1 VPWPLEVVCIA
12 AGLGIGFLL
21 GRLARAAGEPALAAA
36 PVSGPA
42 PAGQPKAPDSQAEV
56 VRIVDVLGIGVVFL
70 DGRGTIALVNDAAR
84 TIFRI
89 KNPNAVGRSVI
100 EVVPSFELDQRVR
113 EALAGSS
120 WRGSISLAGTAPVRR
135 LTVAVVPLAERA
147 GAAIL
152 ASDETRLHELER
164 TRSEFI
170 SNVSHELRTP
180 LSSIKLMI
188 ETLLASDDQE
198 ARELFLPQVHKEVER
213 MVRLVEELLELAR
226 AESGRVILKR
236 ERLDLAELVESVVRS
251 FEGRAQTLGIHLH
264 FEGSRAPLDGDP
276 QRLTQV
282 AINLIDNALR
292 HTQAGGE
299 IEVSVRPVAPDV
311 LLVVRDTGIGIPYND
326 LPHIF
331 DRFYV
336 VERSR
341 ARESAGTGLGL
352 AIVRQF
358 VEAHDG
364 RVTADSELGVG
375 STFHCSFPA
384 GVEVTPSPGA
394 AARGGGTKN

>member
-1 VPWPLEVVCIA
+1 MTWALYLACIA
-12 AGLGIGFLL
+12 VGLGIGFLL
-21 GRLARAAGEPALAAA
+21 GRVASGARPAVAPQPPPPPGPPPRTLPDPKVEVARVVDALA
-36 PVSGPA
+36 
-42 PAGQPKAPDSQAEV
+42 
-56 VRIVDVLGIGVVFL
+56 IGVIFV
-70 DGRGTIALVNDAAR
+70 DSRGSIALVNDAAR
-84 TIFRI
+84 SIFRI
-89 KNPNAVGRSVI
+89 KNPNVVGRSVI

-113 EALAGSS
+113 EAMRGGA
-120 WRGSISLAGTAPVRR
+120 WRGTISLAGAAPARR
-135 LTVAVVPLAERA
+135 LMVAVVQRDDREGVAV
-147 GAAIL
+147 L
-152 ASDETRLHELER
+152 ASDQTRLHELER

-170 SNVSHELRTP
+170 TNVSHELRTP
-180 LSSIKLMI
+180 LSSMKLMI

-198 ARELFLPQVHKEVER
+198 ARELFLPQIHKEVDR

-226 AESGRVILKR
+226 SESGRVVLKR
-236 ERLDLAELVESVVRS
+236 ERLDFAALVEDVVKS
-251 FEGRAQTLGIHLH
+251 FEARAQTLGVKLS
-264 FEGSRAPLDGDP
+264 FEGAPASLDGDA

-292 HTQAGGE
+292 HTPAGGLV
-299 IEVSVRPVAPDV
+299 EVAVRNVPPDV
-311 LLVVRDTGIGIPYND
+311 LLVVRDTGVGIPYKD

-336 VERSR
+336 VDRSR

-375 STFHCSFPA
+375 STFHCRFPA
-384 GVEVTPSPGA
+384 AIPASPALGSPGRA
-394 AARGGGTKN
+394 GTQS

>member
-1 VPWPLEVVCIA
+1 VTWPLDLACIA
-12 AGLGIGFLL
+12 AGLGIGYF
-21 GRLARAAGEPALAAA
+21 GGRAARDAHRTAPEP
-36 PVSGPA
+36 PPPPA
-42 PAGQPKAPDSQAEV
+42 PAPPKAVDTQAEV
-56 VRIVDVLGIGVVFL
+56 ARIVDALAIGVIFV
-70 DGRGTIALVNDAAR
+70 DGRGTIALLNDAAH

-89 KNPNAVGRSVI
+89 KSANLIGRSVI

-113 EALAGSS
+113 DALRGGS
-120 WRGSISLAGTAPVRR
+120 WRGSISLAGTVPARR
-135 LTVAVVPLAERA
+135 LTVAVVPRDDRE
-147 GAAIL
+147 GAVLL
-152 ASDETRLHELER
+152 ASDQTRLHELER

-188 ETLLASDDQE
+188 ETLLSSDDRE
-198 ARELFLPQVHKEVER
+198 ARDLFLPQVHTEVER

-226 AESGRVILKR
+226 AESGRVVLKR
-236 ERLDLAELVESVVRS
+236 QPVDLAALAGGVVHS
-251 FEGRAQTLGIHLH
+251 FEARAQTLGVRLT
-264 FEGSRAPLDGDP
+264 FQGPAAARLEGDP

-292 HTQAGGE
+292 HTPAGGSV
-299 IEVSVRPVAPDV
+299 EVSVRNAPPDV
-311 LLVVRDTGIGIPYND
+311 LLVVHDTGVGIPYND

-336 VERSR
+336 VDRSR

-375 STFHCSFPA
+375 STFHCRFPVA
-384 GVEVTPSPGA
+384 GEISPPPGA
-394 AARGGGTKN
+394 AVRAAGIQS

>member
-1 VPWPLEVVCIA
+1 VTWPLDVACIA
-12 AGLGIGFLL
+12 AGLGIGFLG
-21 GRLARAAGEPALAAA
+21 GRLARGANGGPAAVSPPPEPAM
-36 PVSGPA
+36 
-42 PAGQPKAPDSQAEV
+42 QKAVDPQAEV
-56 VRIVDVLGIGVVFL
+56 ARIVDALAIGVIFV
-70 DGRGTIALVNDAAR
+70 DARGAIALVNDAAY

-89 KNPNAVGRSVI
+89 KSTSVVGRSVI

-113 EALAGSS
+113 DALRGGS
-120 WRGSISLAGTAPVRR
+120 WRGAISLAGTTPARR
-135 LTVAVVPLAERA
+135 LTVAVVPRDDRG
-147 GAAIL
+147 GAVLL
-152 ASDETRLHELER
+152 ASDQTRLHELER

-188 ETLLASDDQE
+188 ETMLASDDRE
-198 ARELFLPQVHKEVER
+198 ARELFLPQAHKEVER
-213 MVRLVEELLELAR
+213 MVRLVEELLEIAR
-226 AESGRVILKR
+226 AESGRVVLKR
-236 ERLDLAELVESVVRS
+236 ERLDLSALVEELVDS
-251 FEGRAQTLGIHLH
+251 FEARAQKLGVRLT
-264 FEGSRAPLDGDP
+264 FEGVVAPLEGDA

-292 HTQAGGE
+292 HTPSGGA
-299 IEVSVRPVAPDV
+299 IEVSVRNVPPDV
-311 LLVVRDTGIGIPYND
+311 LLVVRDTGVGIPYND

-336 VERSR
+336 VDRSR

-375 STFHCSFPA
+375 STFHCRFPA
-384 GVEVTPSPGA
+384 AGEATPLLGA
-394 AARGGGTKN
+394 AGRAGGTQS

>member
-1 VPWPLEVVCIA
+1 MTWQFDLACIA
-12 AGLGIGFLL
+12 AGLVLGLL
-21 GRLARAAGEPALAAA
+21 CGRLAWGARAAP
-36 PVSGPA
+36 PA
-42 PAGQPKAPDSQAEV
+42 PAPPPPPPAPPVKAVDAQTEV
-56 VRIVDVLGIGVVFL
+56 ARIVDALAIGVIFV
-70 DGRGTIALVNDAAR
+70 DGRGTIALVNDAAH

-89 KNPNAVGRSVI
+89 KSANVVGRSVI

-113 EALAGSS
+113 DALRGGA
-120 WRGSISLAGTAPVRR
+120 WRGSISLAGTVPPRR
-135 LTVAVVPLAERA
+135 LTVAVVPRDDRE
-147 GAAIL
+147 GAVLL
-152 ASDETRLHELER
+152 ASDQTRLHELER

-188 ETLLASDDQE
+188 ETLLASDDRE
-198 ARELFLPQVHKEVER
+198 ARDLFLPQVHTEVDR

-226 AESGRVILKR
+226 AESGRVVLKR
-236 ERLDLAELVESVVRS
+236 QKLDLAKLVEGVVQS
-251 FEGRAQTLGIHLH
+251 FEARAQTLGVRLE
-264 FEGSRAPLDGDP
+264 FEGTPAALEGDAH
-276 QRLTQV
+276 RLTQV

-292 HTQAGGE
+292 HTPSGGLV
-299 IEVSVRPVAPDV
+299 EVSVRNVPPDV
-311 LLVVRDTGIGIPYND
+311 LLAVRDTGIGIPYND

-336 VERSR
+336 VDRSR

-375 STFHCSFPA
+375 STFHCRFPA
-384 GVEVTPSPGA
+384 AADATPLLGA
-394 AARGGGTKN
+394 AGRAAGIQS

>member
-1 VPWPLEVVCIA
+1 MTWPLDLACIA
-12 AGLGIGFLL
+12 AGLGIGFVG
-21 GRLARAAGEPALAAA
+21 GRAVRGVHGATPSVGP
-36 PVSGPA
+36 PPPA
-42 PAGQPKAPDSQAEV
+42 PLAPEKSVDPQAEV
-56 VRIVDVLGIGVVFL
+56 ARIVDALAIGMIYV
-70 DGRGTIALVNDAAR
+70 DGRGTIALVNDAAH
-84 TIFRI
+84 TLFRI
-89 KNPNAVGRSVI
+89 KSANVVGRSVI

-113 EALAGSS
+113 DALRGGS
-120 WRGSISLAGTAPVRR
+120 WRGSISLAGTVPPRR
-135 LTVAVVPLAERA
+135 LTVAVVPRDDRE
-147 GAAIL
+147 GAVLL
-152 ASDETRLHELER
+152 ASDQTRLHELER

-188 ETLLASDDQE
+188 ETMLASDDRE
-198 ARELFLPQVHKEVER
+198 ARELFLPQVLKEVDR

-226 AESGRVILKR
+226 AESGRVVLKR
-236 ERLDLAELVESVVRS
+236 ERLDLAALVEGVVGS
-251 FEGRAQTLGIHLH
+251 FEARAQTLGVHLT
-264 FEGSRAPLDGDP
+264 FEGSAAQIEGDP

-292 HTQAGGE
+292 HTPSGGA
-299 IEVSVRPVAPDV
+299 IEVSVRNVVPDV
-311 LLVVRDTGIGIPYND
+311 LLVVHDTGVGIPYND

-336 VERSR
+336 VDRSR

-375 STFHCSFPA
+375 STFHCRFPA
-384 GVEVTPSPGA
+384 ARDLSQPRGA
-394 AARGGGTKN
+394 AARAAGIRN

>member
-1 VPWPLEVVCIA
+1 VTWPIDLACSA
-12 AGLGIGFLL
+12 AGLGIGFLI
-21 GRLARAAGEPALAAA
+21 GRMARDVRAASPVAAL
-36 PVSGPA
+36 PA
-42 PAGQPKAPDSQAEV
+42 PPPAVPEKEAEAEAEV
-56 VRIVDVLGIGVVFL
+56 ARIVDVLAIGVIFV
-70 DGRGTIALVNDAAR
+70 DARGTIALVNDAAH

-89 KNPNAVGRSVI
+89 KSANVVGRSVI

-113 EALAGSS
+113 DALRGGS
-120 WRGSISLAGTAPVRR
+120 WRGSISLAGTAPARR
-135 LTVAVVPLAERA
+135 LTVAVVPRDDRA
-147 GAAIL
+147 GAVLL
-152 ASDETRLHELER
+152 ASDQTRLHELER

-188 ETLLASDDQE
+188 ETMLASDDRE
-198 ARELFLPQVHKEVER
+198 ARDLFMPQVHKEVER

-226 AESGRVILKR
+226 AEAGRVVLKR
-236 ERLDLAELVESVVRS
+236 KPLDLAVLVEGVVHSFDTRAVALGVRLS
-251 FEGRAQTLGIHLH
+251 FEGTPAFL
-264 FEGSRAPLDGDP
+264 EGDAH
-276 QRLTQV
+276 RLTQV

-292 HTQAGGE
+292 HTPSGGVV
-299 IEVSVRPVAPDV
+299 EVSVRSAPPDV
-311 LLVVRDTGIGIPYND
+311 LLVVRDTGVGIPYND
-326 LPHIF
+326 LPQIF

-336 VERSR
+336 VDRSR

-375 STFHCSFPA
+375 STFHCRFPA
-384 GVEVTPSPGA
+384 AGEASPLLGA
-394 AARGGGTKN
+394 AGRAGGIHN

>member
-1 VPWPLEVVCIA
+1 MTWPLDLACIA
-12 AGLGIGFLL
+12 AGLGIGYL
-21 GRLARAAGEPALAAA
+21 GGRAARDAHRTAPEP
-36 PVSGPA
+36 PPPPPPA
-42 PAGQPKAPDSQAEV
+42 PPKAVDTQAEV
-56 VRIVDVLGIGVVFL
+56 ARIVDALAIGVIFV
-70 DGRGTIALVNDAAR
+70 DGRGAIALANDAAH

-89 KNPNAVGRSVI
+89 KSANVVGRSVI

-113 EALAGSS
+113 DALRGGS
-120 WRGSISLAGTAPVRR
+120 WRGSISLAGTVPARR
-135 LTVAVVPLAERA
+135 LTVAVVPRDDRE
-147 GAAIL
+147 GAVLL
-152 ASDETRLHELER
+152 ASDQTRLHELER

-188 ETLLASDDQE
+188 ETLLSSDDRE
-198 ARELFLPQVHKEVER
+198 ARDLFLPQVHTEVER

-226 AESGRVILKR
+226 AESGRVVLKR
-236 ERLDLAELVESVVRS
+236 QPVDLAALAGGVVHS
-251 FEGRAQTLGIHLH
+251 FEARAQTLGVRLS
-264 FEGSRAPLDGDP
+264 FQGPAAARLEGDP

-292 HTQAGGE
+292 HTPAGGAV
-299 IEVSVRPVAPDV
+299 EVSVRNAPPDV
-311 LLVVRDTGIGIPYND
+311 LLVVHDTGVGIPYND

-336 VERSR
+336 VDRSR

-375 STFHCSFPA
+375 STFHCRFPVA
-384 GVEVTPSPGA
+384 GEISPPPGA
-394 AARGGGTKN
+394 VVRAAGSQN

>member
-1 VPWPLEVVCIA
+1 VIFVD
-12 AGLGIGFLL
+12 
-21 GRLARAAGEPALAAA
+21 ARG
-36 PVSGPA
+36 S
-42 PAGQPKAPDSQAEV
+42 
-56 VRIVDVLGIGVVFL
+56 
-70 DGRGTIALVNDAAR
+70 IALVNDAAY

-89 KNPNAVGRSVI
+89 KSTSVIGRSVI

-113 EALAGSS
+113 DALRGGS
-120 WRGSISLAGTAPVRR
+120 WRGAISLAGTTPARR
-135 LTVAVVPLAERA
+135 LTVAVVPRDDRG
-147 GAAIL
+147 GAVLL
-152 ASDETRLHELER
+152 ASDQTRLHELER

-188 ETLLASDDQE
+188 ETMLASDDRE
-198 ARELFLPQVHKEVER
+198 ARELFLPQAHKEVDR
-213 MVRLVEELLELAR
+213 MVRLVEELLEIAR
-226 AESGRVILKR
+226 AESGRVVLKR
-236 ERLDLAELVESVVRS
+236 ERLDLSALVAEVVDS
-251 FEGRAQTLGIHLH
+251 FETRAQQLGVRLT
-264 FEGSRAPLDGDP
+264 FEGAVAPLEGDA

-292 HTQAGGE
+292 HTPSGGA
-299 IEVSVRPVAPDV
+299 IEVSVRNVPPDV
-311 LLVVRDTGIGIPYND
+311 MLVVRDTGVGIPYND

-336 VERSR
+336 VDRSR

-375 STFHCSFPA
+375 STFHCRFPA
-384 GVEVTPSPGA
+384 AGEATPLLGA
-394 AARGGGTKN
+394 AGRAGGTQN